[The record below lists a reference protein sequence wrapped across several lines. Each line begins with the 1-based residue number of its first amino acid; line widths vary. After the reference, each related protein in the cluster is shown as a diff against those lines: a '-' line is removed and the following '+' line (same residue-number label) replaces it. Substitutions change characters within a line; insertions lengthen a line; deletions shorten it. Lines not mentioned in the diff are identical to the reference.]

1 MPDLSIED
9 LLGTM
14 PAPTLRFVGTA
25 FTPEIDD
32 DDEPDIMESPRT
44 CDACSERFDYAHEGQ
59 STDCGDYRC
68 DDCGYCSCCSCS
80 DSCGCGDCDDYR
92 SERPSA
98 VREWNWRPYQFR
110 PKGDYPSEVLMG
122 VELEIHGSYQQI
134 VDSVHEVDTDEYHLY
149 LKEDGSI
156 DGAEIVTHPMTLR
169 WAREYDPNS
178 SGNGFDEVLRGLR
191 LRGCSVDDDY
201 GLHVHV
207 SRAAFQP
214 GPKQAR
220 SAIHQLTWLL
230 FNYRNAVQLE
240 KLARRQN
247 RQYASFR
254 KGAGV
259 GELVEKAKAHGSYD
273 SERYTAINCN
283 NEKTYEL
290 RFFGATL
297 NTEEFWAALE
307 YADASVEY
315 TRHIKSSDVLRDGAL
330 SWGRFADWV
339 NANDYPNLASQLEV
353 LALV

>member
-1 MPDLSIED
+1 MPEQTFEEM
-9 LLGTM
+9 LLGTAT
-14 PAPTLRFVGTA
+14 PRLRFVGTI
-25 FTPEIDD
+25 TPEIEADD
-32 DDEPDIMESPRT
+32 DDEPDVMESPRT
-44 CDACSERFDYAHEGQ
+44 CDACYEVFDYAHEGEH
-59 STDCGDYRC
+59 TDCGDYRC
-68 DDCGYCSCCSCS
+68 GDCSPCTCCSCDGCS
-80 DSCGCGDCDDYR
+80 CGDCDYGNR
-92 SERPSA
+92 NEH
-98 VREWNWRPYQFR
+98 VREWNWRPYRFN
-110 PKGDYPSEVLMG
+110 PKGNYPTEVLLG
-122 VELEIHGSYQQI
+122 VELEVNGTYDQI
-134 VDSVHEVDTDEYHLY
+134 TDAVHEVDSSEYHLY

-156 DGAEIVTHPMTLR
+156 VGAEIVTHPMTLQ
-169 WAREYDPNS
+169 WARDYDPNS
-178 SGNGFDEVLRGLR
+178 TGNAFDDVLRGLR
-191 LRGCSVDDDY
+191 LRGCSVDEEY

-230 FNYRNAVQLE
+230 FNYRNADMLE
-240 KLARRQN
+240 RLARRTN

-254 KGAGV
+254 KGV
-259 GELVEKAKAHGSYD
+259 SDGELVEKAKAHGAYD

-315 TRHIKSSDVLRDGAL
+315 TRHIKSADVLRDGAL
-330 SWGRFADWV
+330 SWDRFADWV
-339 NANDYPNLASQLEV
+339 IAGSVYPNLAAQIEV